1 MTLKKAPTPK
11 DQIIEKTLEYLE
23 IPAVV
28 GHEHAFMT
36 YLFFEYK
43 KMGLAIDIFDNLL
56 CVRGKNEYKTILSA
70 HMDRHG
76 LISIGDGEYAY
87 AGQYVR
93 EIKYGQN
100 DRASQKLLEHI
111 QDRFVGE
118 EVYAYEPRSLRKL
131 GKGVITNCSADIKQ
145 NGDALFNI
153 TGMKDLPVNVPVAY
167 ARQGISKNGFLR
179 GQIDNALSLA
189 TIHTL
194 YMNGYQGAALLT
206 CEEEI
211 GKSWSH
217 MQDFLTEMQLETQK
231 LLILDTSPYSEHKF
245 VKDGIIVL
253 RARDKSALF
262 NLELSES
269 IADYCAQNNIPFHFK
284 DQYLLSKGK
293 EIEDLG
299 STELGRLIMGTAGQ
313 WSGTSVQIPTL
324 EYHTSFETTTHKA
337 ITNYYRLLSDLV
349 IEEKMPALFE

>member
-1 MTLKKAPTPK
+1 MTLSPK
-11 DQIIEKTLEYLE
+11 DQIIEKTLDYLD

-43 KMGLAIDIFDNLL
+43 KMGLTIEIFDNLL
-56 CVRGKNEYKTILSA
+56 CVYGEKKFDTILSA
-70 HMDRHG
+70 HLDRHG
-76 LISIGDGEYAY
+76 LISIGGGEYAY

-100 DRASQKLLEHI
+100 DRTSQKLLERI

-118 EVYAYEPRSLRKL
+118 EVYAYEPRSLRRL
-131 GKGVITNCSADIKQ
+131 GSGKITACSADINK
-145 NGDALFNI
+145 NGDAIFNI
-153 TGMKDLPVNVPVAY
+153 DGMKNVPINIPVAY
-167 ARQGISKNGFLR
+167 ARPGINKNGFLK

-194 YMNGYQGAALLT
+194 FVNGYQGAALLT

-217 MQDFLTEMQLETQK
+217 MQDFLTELEIESK
-231 LLILDTSPYSEHKF
+231 NLLILDTSPYSEHKF

-253 RARDKSALF
+253 RTRDKSALF
-262 NLELSES
+262 NLDLAES
-269 IADYCAQNNIPFHFK
+269 IADYCYENEIPFHFK
-284 DQYLLSKGK
+284 DQYLLEQGK
-293 EIEDLG
+293 EVEDLG

-313 WSGTSVQIPTL
+313 WSGASIQIPTL

-337 ITNYYRLLSDLV
+337 IENYYRLLSNIV
-349 IEEKMPALFE
+349 IDGKLPYLNK

>member
-1 MTLKKAPTPK
+1 MSTSPK
-11 DQIIEKTLEYLE
+11 DQIIEKTLDYLD

-28 GHEHAFMT
+28 GHEMAFMT

-43 KMGLAIDIFDNLL
+43 KMGLNIEIFDNLL
-56 CVRGKNEYKTILSA
+56 CVYGEKKFDTILSA
-70 HMDRHG
+70 HLDRHG

-100 DRASQKLLEHI
+100 DRASQKLIERI

-118 EVYAYEPRSLRKL
+118 EVYAYEPRSLRRL
-131 GKGVITNCSADIKQ
+131 GTGTITACSASINK
-145 NGDALFNI
+145 NGDAIFNI
-153 TGMKDLPVNVPVAY
+153 DCMKDVPINTPIAY
-167 ARQGISKNGFLR
+167 ARPCINKSGFLK

-194 YMNGYQGAALLT
+194 YQNGYQGAALLT

-217 MQDFLTEMQLETQK
+217 MQDFLTELEINTQK
-231 LLILDTSPYSEHKF
+231 LLILDTSPYSEHRY
-245 VKDGIIVL
+245 VNDGIVVL
-253 RARDKSALF
+253 RTRDKSAIF
-262 NLELSES
+262 NIELAEA
-269 IADYCAQNNIPFHFK
+269 IADYCNDNEIPFHFK
-284 DQYLLSKGK
+284 DQYLLEQGK
-293 EIEDLG
+293 ETEDLG

-313 WSGTSVQIPTL
+313 WSGASIQIPTL

-337 ITNYYRLLSDLV
+337 IENYYRLLSEIV
-349 IEEKMPALFE
+349 IEEKLPFLKNV